1 MLFPIIVPRSY
12 FTHGSW
18 PGPHR
23 LLRHPELAVTWVEL
37 SGATTMTYLTFERSR
52 ELEAQGVVIH
62 AQAMENL
69 RDASEQLYTH
79 SKMEGDELVFGV
91 CMHEDGLGT
100 SRLLLA
106 TEIAD
111 EFPDGVLCG
120 IPERSCAILAPVGL
134 AAAQRQDV
142 EQMVAKCCDGG
153 TTPMLPGLHP
163 AHLFELSEA

>member
-37 SGATTMTYLTFERSR
+37 SGTTTMTYLTFERCR
-52 ELEAQGVVIH
+52 ELESAGIAVH
-62 AQAMENL
+62 AQAMANL
-69 RDASEQLYTH
+69 RAASEQLYTH
-79 SKMEGDELVFGV
+79 SKMDGDEVVFGV

-106 TEIAD
+106 QDIAD
-111 EFPDGVLCG
+111 EFPEGVLCG
-120 IPERSCAILAPVGL
+120 IPERSCGILAPAGI
-134 AAAQRQDV
+134 AAEQRADV
-142 EQMVAKCCDGG
+142 EVMVQKCWDGG
-153 TTPMLPGLHP
+153 TTPMLPGLH
-163 AHLFELSEA
+163 AASLFELSEE